1 MSSWY
6 DLIEINLE
14 EDKAYIKGTKIK
26 VGDIL
31 RWLESGQSLEEIV
44 EKNKSLDRASIQAAI
59 SYRSRYNYAK
69 C

>member
-1 MSSWY
+1 MSNWY

-14 EDKAYIKGTKIK
+14 EDKAYIKGTKVK
-26 VGDIL
+26 VGEIL

-44 EKNKSLDRASIQAAI
+44 EKHEALDRTSVQAAI
-59 SYRSRYNYAK
+59 SYRDRFHYAK

>member
-1 MSSWY
+1 MSNWY

-14 EDKAYIKGTKIK
+14 EDKAYIKGTKVK

-31 RWLESGQSLEEIV
+31 RWLEAGQSLEDIV
-44 EKNKSLDRASIQAAI
+44 EQNASLNRATVQAAI
-59 SYRSRYNYAK
+59 SYRARFNYAK